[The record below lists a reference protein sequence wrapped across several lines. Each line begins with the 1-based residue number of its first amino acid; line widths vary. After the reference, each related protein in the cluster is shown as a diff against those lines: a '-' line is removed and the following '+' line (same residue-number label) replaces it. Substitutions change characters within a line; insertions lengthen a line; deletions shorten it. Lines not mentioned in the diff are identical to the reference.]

1 MIIKVEDI
9 EMMVVDT
16 RSVISLGLS
25 TFRLLPG
32 DEDGKAW
39 SYAVTTYNITLL
51 CQASQHLNIK
61 DLLYTFISRRI
72 T

>member
-1 MIIKVEDI
+1 MKVKLLP
-9 EMMVVDT
+9 

-39 SYAVTTYNITLL
+39 SYAVATYNITLL
-51 CQASQHLNIK
+51 CQVQLQP
-61 DLLYTFISRRI
+61 LYFFFILTHSLHSRR
-72 T
+72 TT